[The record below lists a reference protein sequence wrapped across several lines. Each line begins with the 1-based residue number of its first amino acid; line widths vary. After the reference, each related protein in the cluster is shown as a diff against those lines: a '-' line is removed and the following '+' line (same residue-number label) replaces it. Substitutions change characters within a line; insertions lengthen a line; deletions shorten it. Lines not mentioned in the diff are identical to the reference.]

1 MSYVDKKTEV
11 ELIYDDLN
19 QKPESDAREKGY
31 NEQNMSRKVEIRY
44 RTFEFGQQ
52 TTLYPGNHSD

>member
-11 ELIYDDLN
+11 ELIYDDLS

-31 NEQNMSRKVEIRY
+31 NEQNMSRNKI
-44 RTFEFGQQ
+44 Q
-52 TTLYPGNHSD
+52 DI